1 VPPWLRNICCKI
13 SHHPLKYTNRKKD
26 DHYFRAVTTAKGG
39 TRYYITKNNLEKY
52 DDLLTEMPSGFE
64 IVETPE
70 EGRVIF
76 RKIKP
81 EKITEEERLIVE
93 DGIRELSALNDFIV
107 YIDDKLLTVY
117 YSQFNYIQGVEENIS
132 AEKAAEMWDDYMY
145 RWKRYSEGF
154 YFRLVDEKK
163 TYF

>member
-1 VPPWLRNICCKI
+1 
-13 SHHPLKYTNRKKD
+13 
-26 DHYFRAVTTAKGG
+26 VTTAKGG

-132 AEKAAEMWDDYMY
+132 AEKAAEMWVDHMY
-145 RWKRYSEGF
+145 RW
-154 YFRLVDEKK
+154 
-163 TYF
+163 